1 MNNKFLLVSLALLS
15 PGLVFA
21 QAVTSFACSYDGMQ
35 RRIVILTEPGVTV
48 PCQVQYYKDT
58 EMPGEVQ
65 TLWTA
70 DSDASYCESKASEFA
85 AKLESWGWSCAAG
98 EPAAEAES
106 GPKMKMVPAPEPDP
120 KRVPGP
126 DTELAVDD
134 TEALEPAE

>member
-21 QAVTSFACSYDGMQ
+21 QAVTSYECTFDGMQ

-58 EMPGEVQ
+58 ELPGEVQ

-70 DSDASYCESKASEFA
+70 ETDASFCDSKSTEFA
-85 AKLESWGWSCAAG
+85 AKLEGWGWSCRRFADADR
-98 EPAAEAES
+98 EAEVRRRTRYVHFPHRRS
-106 GPKMKMVPAPEPDP
+106 C
-120 KRVPGP
+120 
-126 DTELAVDD
+126 LA
-134 TEALEPAE
+134 L

>member
-1 MNNKFLLVSLALLS
+1 MNQKTLLVSLALLS

-21 QAVTSFACSYDGMQ
+21 QAATSYQCTYDGMQ

-48 PCQVQYYKDT
+48 PCQVQYHKDT

-70 DSDASYCESKASEFA
+70 NSDASYCESKAAEFV
-85 AKLESWGWSCAAG
+85 AKLEGWGWACAPAEGG
-98 EPAAEAES
+98 EVEAAPAAEKETPAE
-106 GPKMKMVPAPEPDP
+106 PETEAEPEP
-120 KRVPGP
+120 V
-126 DTELAVDD
+126 TDD

>member
-1 MNNKFLLVSLALLS
+1 MNNKILVVSLALLS

-21 QAVTSFACSYDGMQ
+21 QAVTSYECSYDGMQ

-58 EMPGEVQ
+58 ELPGEVQ

-70 DSDASYCESKASEFA
+70 ETDASYCDSKAAEFA
-85 AKLESWGWSCAAG
+85 AKLEGWGWSCAAG
-98 EPAAEAES
+98 GQADAVPPVEAEPEAEPAPDAES
-106 GPKMKMVPAPEPDP
+106 A
-120 KRVPGP
+120 
-126 DTELAVDD
+126 ADD

>member
-1 MNNKFLLVSLALLS
+1 MNQKTLLVSLALLS

-21 QAVTSFACSYDGMQ
+21 QATMSYQCTYDGMQ

-48 PCQVQYYKDT
+48 PCQVQYHKDT

-70 DSDASYCESKASEFA
+70 TSDASYCQSKASEFV
-85 AKLESWGWSCAAG
+85 AKLEGWGWSCAAG
-98 EPAAEAES
+98 EGVAVEAA
-106 GPKMKMVPAPEPDP
+106 PAPEEEAPSE
-120 KRVPGP
+120 
-126 DTELAVDD
+126 TETEAEPEPVADD

>member
-21 QAVTSFACSYDGMQ
+21 QAVTSYECTFDGMQ

-58 EMPGEVQ
+58 ELPGEVQ

-70 DSDASYCESKASEFA
+70 ETDASFCDSKSTEFA
-85 AKLESWGWSCAAG
+85 AKLEGWGWSCAAG
-98 EPAAEAES
+98 GQANTASVHEDEVES
-106 GPKMKMVPAPEPDP
+106 DPEPESET
-120 KRVPGP
+120 
-126 DTELAVDD
+126 DTATDD
-134 TEALEPAE
+134 TEALEPAD

>member
-1 MNNKFLLVSLALLS
+1 MNNKFLLMSLALLS

-21 QAVTSFACSYDGMQ
+21 QAVTSYECTFDGMQ

-58 EMPGEVQ
+58 ELPGEVQ

-70 DSDASYCESKASEFA
+70 NTDASYCDSKAAEFA
-85 AKLESWGWSCAAG
+85 AKLEGWGWACTAGDAAD
-98 EPAAEAES
+98 ES
-106 GPKMKMVPAPEPDP
+106 DATPEMKKIPAPEPHP

-126 DTELAVDD
+126 DLEQAVDD

>member
-1 MNNKFLLVSLALLS
+1 MNQKTLLVSLALLS

-21 QAVTSFACSYDGMQ
+21 QAATSYQCTYDGMQ

-48 PCQVQYYKDT
+48 PCQVQYHKDT

-70 DSDASYCESKASEFA
+70 TSDASYCESKASEFV
-85 AKLESWGWSCAAG
+85 AKLEGWGWSCGAAEG
-98 EPAAEAES
+98 APAEAAPGPEEEAPAEPDAEADPEPAA
-106 GPKMKMVPAPEPDP
+106 
-120 KRVPGP
+120 
-126 DTELAVDD
+126 DD

>member
-21 QAVTSFACSYDGMQ
+21 QAVTSYECTFDGMQ

-58 EMPGEVQ
+58 ELPGEVQ

-70 DSDASYCESKASEFA
+70 NSDASYCDSKAAEFA
-85 AKLESWGWSCAAG
+85 AKLEGWGWSCAAG
-98 EPAAEAES
+98 GQANT
-106 GPKMKMVPAPEPDP
+106 VPAHEDEVESDPEPESEADEA
-120 KRVPGP
+120 
-126 DTELAVDD
+126 TDD
-134 TEALEPAE
+134 TEALEPAG